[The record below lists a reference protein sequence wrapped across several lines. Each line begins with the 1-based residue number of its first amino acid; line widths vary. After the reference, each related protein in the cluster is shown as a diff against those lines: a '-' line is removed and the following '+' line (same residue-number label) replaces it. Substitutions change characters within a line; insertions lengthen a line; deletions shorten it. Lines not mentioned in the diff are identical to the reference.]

1 MNIRFR
7 RVIGSL
13 FVLTMLLLAVG
24 TRAADDYTLR
34 LPVLLKPP
42 VEPAPA
48 DLIIYTY
55 WEGDQY
61 DIYTIRPDGT
71 GKNPLTDTPENEEF
85 PRWSP
90 DRRAIAFIRY
100 EGEVPHIVIANAD
113 GSGERVLV
121 GPTSSTSHIGGA
133 AWSPDSQRLAFHQYT
148 NESGRINVFVIDVDG
163 NNLTNLTADL
173 PYDASGPEWS
183 PDGTQIVFVAYGTED
198 DLRILNLAGG
208 GVTPL
213 INHSSAESAPDWSPD
228 GATILF
234 TARYSSYNGLHTIP
248 AAGGA
253 SLFVIPDGL
262 FGRWSADGASLVFT
276 SENGG
281 IFRAAA
287 DGSGVTPVDLSTNAW
302 GPDW

>member
-133 AWSPDSQRLAFHQYT
+133 AWSPDGTRLAFHQYT
-148 NESGRINVFVIDVDG
+148 NESGRINVFVIDADG
-163 NNLTNLTADL
+163 SDLVNLTADL
-173 PYDASGPEWS
+173 PSDAATPEWS
-183 PDGTQIVFVAYGTED
+183 PDGTRIVFSAYVTD
-198 DLRILNLAGG
+198 SDLHILDLAGG
-208 GVTPL
+208 GITPL
-213 INHSSAESAPDWSPD
+213 INNYVEEGAPVWSPD
-228 GATILF
+228 ETTILF
-234 TARYSSYNGLHTIP
+234 TVLYGENKGLNSIP
-248 AAGGA
+248 AAGGT
-253 SLFVIPDGL
+253 SHLLIPGMS
-262 FGRWSADGASLVFT
+262 FGRWSADGASIVFT

-281 IFRAAA
+281 IYRAAA
-287 DGSGVTPVDLSTNAW
+287 DGSGVTPVDPSPDAW